1 MPKAS
6 VVVYMRDSVDYLA
19 ECLVSIKS
27 QSLDDIEVICIDH
40 GSTDATV
47 RLYGIIADNDVRFR
61 LLECNAEASR
71 GQVENEA
78 LAQCRGDYVM
88 FINAADWY
96 YDSAAIEKLY
106 TAAADHGAVIVGG
119 SLGEF
124 DNRTNTVTDDFSDK
138 DYLSRYTFQQEGRIE
153 FSSWQGDIGLGRFL
167 FSRSFL
173 KECSI
178 TFGDSEYQG
187 ASVFI
192 VRAMVAAQWF
202 YAIPDIIIRKRVQF
216 ETREIGKNVLDEA
229 VDAIAEILVFCHE
242 NGYEELKRHETD
254 MLMVY
259 AVESVGLIMNEPR
272 ILQLRAKILRR
283 LIPSKAYKQMLDIA
297 GSYKTFS
304 AEALKDFSLD

>member
-1 MPKAS
+1 MPRAS
-6 VVVYMRDSVDYLA
+6 VVIYMRDSVDFLA
-19 ECLVSIKS
+19 ECLVSVKS
-27 QSLDDIEVICIDH
+27 QTLDGIEVLCVDH
-40 GSTDATV
+40 GSTDATL
-47 RLYGIIADNDVRFR
+47 RLFGIIAGGDERFH
-61 LLECNAEASR
+61 LLEFDVTASR
-71 GQVENEA
+71 GRVLNEA
-78 LAQCRGDYVM
+78 LAQCRGDYVS

-96 YDSAAIEKLY
+96 YDSSVLERLYRAATEND
-106 TAAADHGAVIVGG
+106 AAIVGG

-138 DYLSRYTFQQEGRIE
+138 EYLSRYTFQQEGRIE

-173 KECSI
+173 EDKSI
-178 TFGDSEYQG
+178 SFADSEYQG
-187 ASVFI
+187 ISLFI
-192 VRAMVAAQWF
+192 VRAMVAAGWF
-202 YAIPDIIIRKRVQF
+202 YAIPNIILRKRVQF

-229 VDAIAEILVFCHE
+229 VDAIAEILVFCQQNE
-242 NGYEELKRHETD
+242 YEELKRHQTD

-259 AVESVGLIMNEPR
+259 AVESLGLVMNEPR

-283 LIPSKAYKQMLDIA
+283 LIPTKAYKQMLDIA